1 MVRFNLSIYCHIGYW
16 CSKVSRVKNTQH
28 IKHSIINID
37 RHRLLLPEKN
47 TKISTKTNKK
57 NVHLMSPEINRNGFL
72 VEQDSIQNDYLVV
85 DNHEQHNFQVGKLK
99 IEEEQPMLT
108 PVIEEEQNEKKPFHN
123 VKLNKSEEEQPMLED
138 RLEDQDSFLSVV

>member
-1 MVRFNLSIYCHIGYW
+1 
-16 CSKVSRVKNTQH
+16 
-28 IKHSIINID
+28 
-37 RHRLLLPEKN
+37 
-47 TKISTKTNKK
+47 
-57 NVHLMSPEINRNGFL
+57 MSPEINRNGFL
-72 VEQDSIQNDYLVV
+72 VEQESIQNDYLVV